1 MTEQA
6 KTFREIFSKYRDK
19 FKTEIKGEFI
29 DILFSED
36 ISKRKELITKHTVA
50 NIEPEPLTEDIIIA
64 MFRECGID
72 PLDIK
77 RQKVLNGVNDIFER
91 VRKKPDFYILNA
103 DPNKKGILF
112 EIEHLNK
119 GLEKKGDGEGIEQAL
134 EWYKLDPSFAFEYDS
149 IITNFH
155 EWFFLTYNRE
165 KRKYEVIPKKPW
177 EALEDITNIKF
188 GRGREYL
195 LELEE
200 QKRDITNQFY
210 NKFQERLKK
219 LLGKASTVRVDIK
232 VLNFK
237 KSEDQTTEEYEN
249 DLISFYRIIF
259 SRLLFIKI
267 LISWKM
273 LEIDP
278 LSLIL
283 KKEMIYWNTELRALF
298 FDIFNKKPEN
308 RPKYVPGEFKILPY
322 LNGGLF
328 RPSGIEIDNNG
339 IRRDVHLNPE
349 ALKDIWDFLKKF
361 KFIQEDNET
370 EIEDH
375 NTINPEILGYIFERS
390 IGDERKKTG
399 SFYTPEEL
407 TDYMTEN
414 TIYPY
419 ILEKINSRF
428 PKILPIKKIS
438 DIDFLLKKVEIYNY
452 ILNELIQDIKICDPA
467 CGSGA
472 FLKKAAD
479 KLLFLYKKCYRGCGR
494 DLPFKVKDD
503 IQKDSQMPFADIY
516 SIKKHI
522 IQNNI
527 YGVDINKSAIDVCE
541 LRLWLW
547 IVKPPEE
554 LIGSKE
560 YLEIPSLPNIEYNI
574 RCGNSLVGYCE
585 IERLSEIGSD
595 TFHRIDD
602 KFLSK
607 KGSAIID
614 ILHQKQD
621 LISCYYQKDENI
633 EESKKSEIRNAI
645 NTIVDDFKEQLNAL
659 LKSDY
664 HNQKLVVPLEPLYIS
679 KYINDKNFRKN
690 FQDVLRDLNINNE
703 LTYFKINF
711 KTPVDIDYEAIKR
724 VKGLTCSVNKNTK
737 KVSSIYPTSSF
748 NIKYFSEYGENPFS
762 KLLPKQVSDWSKV
775 DNIELKKQVG
785 IKDILLIDPFYW
797 IMEFPTIF
805 NDSPENN
812 RGFDI
817 IIGNPPFIRADTEDE
832 FFLLQRKILIQLP
845 EYETLWEKWDI
856 FVAFIE
862 RCMKKLLKKNGKFAF
877 VISDAICT
885 VKYAMKIRKW
895 SQNNN
900 DIPFLD
906 YFESYDVF
914 KGVGINPILLFIN
927 NTKTSNITNKRIH
940 SENFR
945 NISKEY
951 NMNQDSEYLWKK
963 NVPEILSFNLGN
975 YEKLSRICYISK
987 GMVLNADEQ
996 KYKGEFYA
1004 ADLISPVKTEI
1015 HKKLYIDGKDCKRY
1029 KITRIRYLEWDTD
1042 RCPTKISRKTFK
1054 KLYENKKI
1062 IRGRMNEG
1070 VIDYDFNFV
1079 TSANANVLKKFSD
1092 LKGVDNKSI
1101 RNSIMKHKKKTLT
1114 KLALKNKLIDDNNGN
1129 DDIIHKLKSKYKG
1142 SKYDEVIN
1150 SIYQKTRKELEDLSN
1165 NYEYEYI
1172 LALLNSKL
1180 INVYLNAIRRHK
1192 QENYFYPD
1200 DFRKLPIKPLEDQ
1213 TFFVNIVNV
1222 LQFLYQYGGNKGVID
1237 FFDNIILNLVIY
1249 ELYFEDKMKEDGCY
1263 YGLLEEIKGKVVKI
1277 EFEKWIKLA
1286 FKSPL
1291 SDEEFNKKNEIER
1304 EIVKIINEIY
1314 NNLNTESIN
1323 NKIKLMRE
1331 FNWINEIES
1340 KGP

>member
-6 KTFREIFSKYRDK
+6 KTFREIYIKYRDK

-64 MFRECGID
+64 MFGECGID

-77 RQKVLNGVNDIFER
+77 RQKVLDGVNDIFER

-119 GLEKKGDGEGIEQAL
+119 GLEKEGDGEGIDQAL

-177 EALEDITNIKF
+177 EVLEDLTNIKF

-219 LLGKASTVRVDIK
+219 LLGKTSTVRVDIR

-283 KKEMIYWNTELRALF
+283 KKEMIYWNTEIRALF
-298 FDIFNKKPEN
+298 FDIFNKKPKN
-308 RPKYVPGEFKILPY
+308 RPKYVPEEFKILPY

-328 RPSGIEIDNNG
+328 RPSGIEVDNDGNL
-339 IRRDVHLNPE
+339 RDVHLNPE
-349 ALKDIWDFLKKF
+349 AIKDIWDFLKKF
-361 KFIQEDNET
+361 KFIREENGID
-370 EIEDH
+370 IEDH

-414 TIYPY
+414 TIFPY
-419 ILEKINSRF
+419 IIGNINKKFSD
-428 PKILPIKKIS
+428 ILPIKRIS
-438 DIDFLLKKVEIYNY
+438 DIDFLLNKAEIYNY

-494 DLPFKVKDD
+494 ELPFKVKDD

-527 YGVDINKSAIDVCE
+527 YGVDINKSAIEICE

-574 RCGNSLVGYCE
+574 RCGNSLIGYCE

-595 TFHRIDD
+595 KFHRIDD

-614 ILHQKQD
+614 ILHQKQE
-621 LISCYYQKDENI
+621 LISCYYQKDEKI
-633 EESKKSEIRNAI
+633 EESKKNEIRNAI
-645 NTIVDDFKEQLNAL
+645 NTIVDDFKEQLNSL
-659 LKSDY
+659 LKNDFQSL
-664 HNQKLVVPLEPLYIS
+664 KLIVPLGPIYIS
-679 KYINDKNFRKN
+679 EYINDKNFRKK
-690 FQDVLRDLNINNE
+690 FQDVLRELNINNE
-703 LTYFKINF
+703 LTYFKVNF
-711 KTPVDIDYEAIKR
+711 KTPVDIDYEAIR
-724 VKGLTCSVNKNTK
+724 SVKGLTCSVNKLTN

-748 NIKYFSEYGENPFS
+748 KIKYHSEYGESPFS
-762 KLLPKQVSDWSKV
+762 KFLLKQVSDWSQV

-797 IMEFPTIF
+797 VMEFPTIF
-805 NDSPENN
+805 NNASKNN
-812 RGFDI
+812 KGFDI

-832 FFLLQRKILIQLP
+832 FFLLQRNILIQLP

-862 RCMKKLLKKNGKFAF
+862 RSVKKLLKENGKFNF
-877 VISDAICT
+877 VVSDAICT
-885 VKYAMKIRKW
+885 VKYSEKIREWLQTTYK
-895 SQNNN
+895 
-900 DIPFLD
+900 IPLLD
-906 YFESYDVF
+906 YFEGYDVF

-927 NTKTSNITNKRIH
+927 KNNNLTETRKIIHTNNFLNITKDYMI
-940 SENFR
+940 
-945 NISKEY
+945 
-951 NMNQDSEYLWKK
+951 NQSIDYLWKK
-963 NVPEILSFNLGN
+963 EIPEILKFKLGKRIENLGN
-975 YEKLSRICYISK
+975 ICYISY
-987 GMVLNADEQ
+987 GIAPNADEQ
-996 KYKGEFYA
+996 IAKGEFVKG
-1004 ADLISPVKTEI
+1004 DLLSNTPSKI
-1015 HKKLYIDGKDCKRY
+1015 HKKKYIEGKDIDKF
-1029 KITRIRYLEWDTD
+1029 KVKRIRYIEWDTE
-1042 RCPTKISRKTFK
+1042 RCP
-1054 KLYENKKI
+1054 KKI
-1062 IRGRMNEG
+1062 RRKKFKELFIGLKIIQGRMTRAFLDNNNL
-1070 VIDYDFNFV
+1070 ICDN
-1079 TSANANVLKKFSD
+1079 SSIILKKFCN
-1092 LKGVDNKSI
+1092 LEGVENKSI
-1101 RNSIMKHKKKTLT
+1101 SGSLKKFNKGYQRNQLENI
-1114 KLALKNKLIDDNNGN
+1114 
-1129 DDIIHKLKSKYKG
+1129 SKDY
-1142 SKYDEVIN
+1142 S
-1150 SIYQKTRKELEDLSN
+1150 
-1165 NYEYEYI
+1165 YEYI
-1172 LALLNSKL
+1172 LSVLNS
-1180 INVYLNAIRRHK
+1180 NFAYSYLNAIRRHK
-1192 QENYFYPD
+1192 LKNTFYPH
-1200 DFRKLPIKPLEDQ
+1200 DFRNIPIKRIKDQ
-1213 TFFVNIVNV
+1213 TFFVNIVNI
-1222 LQFLYQYGGNKGVID
+1222 LQFLYQYGGNKEIID
-1237 FFDNIILNLVIY
+1237 FLDNSILNFVIY
-1249 ELYFEDKMKEDGCY
+1249 ELYFEDKMKEDGCH
-1263 YGLLEEIKGKVVKI
+1263 YGLLEDIKEEFVNI
-1277 EFEKWIKLA
+1277 ELEKWIKLV

-1291 SDEEFNKKNEIER
+1291 SDEELDKKNEIER
-1304 EIVKIINEIY
+1304 ENLKIINEIY
-1314 NNLNTESIN
+1314 NNLNKESIN
-1323 NKIKLMRE
+1323 NKINLMRE
-1331 FNWINEIES
+1331 FNWINNIES
-1340 KGP
+1340 KGS

>member
-1 MTEQA
+1 MTEQQR
-6 KTFREIFSKYRDK
+6 KTFREIYNKYRDK
-19 FKTEIKGEFI
+19 FKTEIKEEFI
-29 DILFSED
+29 DILFDEEKSN
-36 ISKRKELITKHTVA
+36 RKELITKHTVA

-72 PLDIK
+72 SLDIK
-77 RQKVLNGVNDIFER
+77 RQKVLDGVNDIFER

-119 GLEKKGDGEGIEQAL
+119 GLEKEGDGEGIEQAL

-177 EALEDITNIKF
+177 EALEDITNIKL

-210 NKFQERLKK
+210 LEFQERLKK
-219 LLGKASTVRVDIK
+219 LLGKTSTVRVDIR

-328 RPSGIEIDNNG
+328 RPSGIEVDNDDNL
-339 IRRDVHLNPE
+339 RDVHLNPE
-349 ALKDIWDFLKKF
+349 ANKDIWDFLKKF
-361 KFIQEDNET
+361 KFIREENGTD
-370 EIEDH
+370 IEDH

-407 TDYMTEN
+407 TDYMAEN
-414 TIYPY
+414 TIFPY
-419 ILEKINSRF
+419 IIENINKKLSD
-428 PKILPIKKIS
+428 ILPLKRIS
-438 DIDFLLKKVEIYNY
+438 DIDFLLNKAEIYNY
-452 ILNELIQDIKICDPA
+452 LLNELIQDIKICDPA

-494 DLPFKVKDD
+494 ELPFKVKDD

-527 YGVDINKSAIDVCE
+527 YGVDINKSAIEICE

-574 RCGNSLVGYCE
+574 RCGNSLIGYCE
-585 IERLSEIGSD
+585 MERLSEIGSD
-595 TFHRIDD
+595 KFHRIDD

-621 LISCYYQKDENI
+621 LISCYYQKDEKI
-633 EESKKSEIRNAI
+633 EESKKNEIRNAI
-645 NTIVDDFKEQLNAL
+645 NTIIDDFKEQLNSL
-659 LKSDY
+659 LKDDFQSQ
-664 HNQKLVVPLEPLYIS
+664 NLTVPLGPIYIS
-679 KYINDKNFRKN
+679 KYINDKYFRKI
-690 FQDVLRDLNINNE
+690 FQDVLRELNINNE
-703 LTYFKINF
+703 LTYFKVNF
-711 KTPVDIDYEAIKR
+711 KKPVDIDYEAIR
-724 VKGLTCSVNKNTK
+724 SVKGFTCSVNKNTK

-748 NIKYFSEYGENPFS
+748 NIKYYSEYGESPFS
-762 KLLPKQVSDWSKV
+762 KFLLKQVSDWSQV

-797 IMEFPTIF
+797 VMEFPTIF
-805 NDSPENN
+805 NNTSTNN
-812 RGFDI
+812 KGFDI
-817 IIGNPPFIRADTEDE
+817 IIGNPPFIRADTIDE
-832 FFLLQRKILIQLP
+832 FFLLQRHILIKLP

-862 RCMKKLLKKNGKFAF
+862 RCIRNLLKKDGKFAF
-877 VISDAICT
+877 VVSDAICT
-885 VKYAMKIRKW
+885 VKYALKIREW
-895 SQNNN
+895 LQDNVN
-900 DIPFLD
+900 IPLLD
-906 YFESYDVF
+906 FFEGYDVF

-927 NTKTSNITNKRIH
+927 NKESNITIKKIH
-940 SENFR
+940 NESFR
-945 NISKEY
+945 HISKEY
-951 NMNQDSEYLWKK
+951 VMKQDSEYLWKK
-963 NVPEILSFNLGN
+963 NIPEILSFKIGKYKKLG
-975 YEKLSRICYISK
+975 KICYISK
-987 GMVLNADEQ
+987 GMVPNADE
-996 KYKGEFYA
+996 KTAKGEFTKD
-1004 ADLISPVKTEI
+1004 DLISDTYSEI
-1015 HKKLYIDGKDCKRY
+1015 NNKKYIEGKYTSRF
-1029 KITRIRYLEWDTD
+1029 KIEFIKYFEWDTE
-1042 RCPTKISRKTFK
+1042 RSPHKLSRPTFPE
-1054 KLYENKKI
+1054 LYLGKKI
-1062 IRGRMNEG
+1062 FRGSQTEG
-1070 VIDYDFNFV
+1070 IIDLNNIISNHSLYIFRF
-1079 TSANANVLKKFSD
+1079 FID
-1092 LKGVDNKSI
+1092 LKDVNNNSI
-1101 RNSIMKHKKKTLT
+1101 RNSLSKNNSNDNRKDLEVSSKKYT
-1114 KLALKNKLIDDNNGN
+1114 
-1129 DDIIHKLKSKYKG
+1129 
-1142 SKYDEVIN
+1142 
-1150 SIYQKTRKELEDLSN
+1150 
-1165 NYEYEYI
+1165 YEYI
-1172 LALLNSKL
+1172 LAIINSKL
-1180 INVYLNAIRRHK
+1180 MNAYLNAIRRHK
-1192 QENYFYPD
+1192 LPNTFYPD
-1200 DFRKLPIKPLEDQ
+1200 EFRKLPIKPMEDQ
-1213 TFFVNIVNV
+1213 TFFVNLVNI
-1222 LQFLYQYGGNKGVID
+1222 LQFLYKYGGKKELIN
-1237 FFDNIILNLVIY
+1237 FFDDKILNYVIY
-1249 ELYFEDKMKEDGCY
+1249 ELYFEDKMKEEGCY
-1263 YGLLEEIKGKVVKI
+1263 YGLLEEIKEKIEEI
-1277 EFEKWIKLA
+1277 EFEKWIKLY
-1286 FKSPL
+1286 FKSSL
-1291 SDEEFNKKNEIER
+1291 DDKELNEKTGIETR
-1304 EIVKIINEIY
+1304 NIKTINSIFDKV
-1314 NNLNTESIN
+1314 NVESIN
-1323 NKIKLMRE
+1323 QKIKQMQG
-1331 FNWINEIES
+1331 FDYITTIE
-1340 KGP
+1340 KL